1 MNVFQAA
8 VLGIVQGLTEFLP
21 VSSSGHLVL
30 FQQIMGIEG
39 DALFFDTMLHLGT
52 LAAVVVVLWKDIIS
66 ILRHPLKKPFWVL
79 VVATV
84 PAVVATLLFG
94 DFFEGAY
101 SGQYLS
107 VGFLFTAL
115 LLCAAELVNDMSKKK
130 LGDVGYSHALIIG
143 GMQAVAILP
152 GVSRSGSTLVGGLF
166 CGLERSKAANFAFLM
181 SIPVILGSV
190 VYQGYDVIKTGAID
204 VGVAP
209 TIVGMVCAGVS
220 GFFAVKFMLN
230 LVRKHKLYGFAIYVA
245 ILGVLVL
252 TDQLFTNVLLAN
264 PF

>member
-115 LLCAAELVNDMSKKK
+115 LLCAAELVNDMSKRK
-130 LGDVGYSHALIIG
+130 LGDVGYSHALVIG

-152 GVSRSGSTLVGGLF
+152 GRFALRLYAGGRPVLRTGEKQSRKL
-166 CGLERSKAANFAFLM
+166 AFLM
-181 SIPVILGSV
+181 SVPVILGSV
-190 VYQGYDVIKTGAID
+190 VYQGYGVIKTGAID

-209 TIVGMVCAGVS
+209 TIVGMICAGVS